1 VIAEY
6 AASLAGR
13 LSFDRSLSRCVREEV
28 EDHLWQA
35 VAADPAGD
43 SPEAQRRAIENF
55 GDPRAIAAQ
64 FAVDSLA
71 RQAGKTGVTAILV
84 IAGVFLAMATRLT
97 WYDLTQWGLCEDL
110 VDLSETV
117 GMIDR
122 SAFWLAA
129 IGGAA
134 GWFYRRQLERFVV
147 LCAIASGGIIACVIC
162 DGVLT
167 ALRLSG
173 WEFSA
178 DFLVP
183 LFSMAIEVVC
193 AGVLA
198 FYVGGLPRRMASTAA
213 LQRA

>member
-1 VIAEY
+1 MIAEY
-6 AASLAGR
+6 AASLAGQ

-28 EDHLWQA
+28 ENHLWEA

-43 SPEAQRRAIENF
+43 SSDAQRRAIENF

-64 FAVDSLA
+64 FATDSLA
-71 RQAGKTGVTAILV
+71 RQAGKTGVTVVLV

-97 WYDLTQWGLCEDL
+97 WYDVTQWGLCEDL
-110 VDLSETV
+110 IDLSETV
-117 GMIDR
+117 GLIDR

-129 IGGAA
+129 TVGAA
-134 GWFYRRQLERFVV
+134 GWFCRRQLQRFVT
-147 LCAIASGGIIACVIC
+147 LCAIATGGVIACVIC
-162 DGVLT
+162 DGALT
-167 ALRLSG
+167 AMRLSG
-173 WEFSA
+173 WEYSA

-183 LFSMAIEVVC
+183 LFSMAIEVAC

-198 FYVGGLPRRMASTAA
+198 FYVRDLPRRMASTAA

>member
-13 LSFDRSLSRCVREEV
+13 LNFDRSLSRCVREEV
-28 EDHLWQA
+28 EDHLWQV

-43 SPEAQRRAIENF
+43 SPEARRRAIEKF
-55 GDPRAIAAQ
+55 GDPGAIAAQ
-64 FAVDSLA
+64 FAADSLA
-71 RQAGKTGVTAILV
+71 RHAGKTGVTVVLV
-84 IAGVFLAMATRLT
+84 IAGVLLAMATRLT
-97 WYDLTQWGLCEDL
+97 WYDLTHWGLCENL
-110 VDLSETV
+110 VELNEKV
-117 GMIDR
+117 GLVDR

-129 IGGAA
+129 AGGAA
-134 GWFYRRQLERFVV
+134 GWFYRGQLQRFAV
-147 LCAIASGGIIACVIC
+147 LCAIASGGVIACVIC

-173 WEFSA
+173 WEYSA

-183 LFSMAIEVVC
+183 LFSMAVEVVC

-198 FYVGGLPRRMASTAA
+198 YYVRDLPRRIASTAA
-213 LQRA
+213 LQRT